1 MRFQVRLSEK
11 VSLPY
16 VHLCAVAPH
25 ARAYFAT
32 HASGAQATMP
42 KINQGTLVQLPIPL
56 APLAEQNRIVAKVED
71 LMAVCDLLEA
81 QIDNTAINRR
91 QLLEGTLHAMLLKVP
106 RHASEVKR
114 GNRPSPTEVGND
126 LPRSSI

>member
-1 MRFQVRLSEK
+1 
-11 VSLPY
+11 
-16 VHLCAVAPH
+16 
-25 ARAYFAT
+25 
-32 HASGAQATMP
+32 
-42 KINQGTLVQLPIPL
+42 
-56 APLAEQNRIVAKVED
+56 
-71 LMAVCDLLEA
+71 MAVCDLLEA